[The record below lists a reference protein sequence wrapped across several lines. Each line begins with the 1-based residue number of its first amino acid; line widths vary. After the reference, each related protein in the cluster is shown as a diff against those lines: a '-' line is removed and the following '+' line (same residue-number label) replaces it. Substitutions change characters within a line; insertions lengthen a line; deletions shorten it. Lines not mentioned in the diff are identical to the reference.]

1 MGASAGI
8 SAFLSGISL
17 LGFLI
22 IILSVIVVVVSLARG
37 ASARGGIALASVGV
51 VLFVVF
57 NLFSQGVIVVQPTEA
72 AVVFQTIS
80 GELLEPR
87 QPGTSIIVPILQE
100 AVIYPTNRQQYTMS
114 GIFDEGQLDGNDAV
128 RSRTKDGQEVSMDI
142 TMLYYI
148 DSQQVNTLHRNWYSV
163 SENRATYESN
173 FIRPTSRGV
182 IRDITARY
190 TATEIYGED
199 RAELRDAMQDALA
212 ERFLLEGIVL
222 TDLLLRDL
230 TFSEQFTQA
239 IEQARV
245 AEQDALREEI
255 RVRQTQQEAE
265 RVRAAAEGKR
275 DATITEAQGE
285 SQAIVLR
292 AQAEAEALRLVSE
305 QIAANPSLIQYLY
318 VQNLSDNIAIS
329 LVPTNSPFLF
339 DFNSLAEANPN
350 FVAPEA
356 TLTEEATPSN

>member
-22 IILSVIVVVVSLARG
+22 VILGVVVVVISMARG
-37 ASARGGIALASVGV
+37 GSARGGIALSSVGLI
-51 VLFVVF
+51 LFVIF
-57 NLFSQGVIVVQPTEA
+57 NLFSQGVIVVQPTET

-87 QPGTSIIVPILQE
+87 QPGTSIIIPILQE
-100 AVIYPTNRQQYTMS
+100 AVIYPTNRQEYTMS
-114 GIFDEGQLDGNDAV
+114 GLVDEGQVEGNDAV
-128 RSRTKDGQEVSMDI
+128 RSRTNDGQEVSMDI

-163 SENRATYESN
+163 AEGRPTYEAN

-199 RAELRDAMQDALA
+199 RAELRDAMQSALE
-212 ERFLLEGIVL
+212 ERFLMEGIVL
-222 TDLLLRDL
+222 TDLLLRDV

-265 RVRAAAEGKR
+265 RVRVAAQGQR

-285 SQAIVLR
+285 AEAIVLR

-318 VQNLSDNIAIS
+318 VQNLSDNVSIS

-339 DFNSLAEANPN
+339 DFDSLAQANAS
-350 FVAPEA
+350 FTAPSVPQA
-356 TLTEEATPSN
+356 EATPSN